1 MTAMGQAGARACAAA
16 FSATASAG
24 SENDG
29 GKISRQTLIH
39 LNRLAAQLFVR
50 DGRRNARAECDA
62 MARISRSSVPA
73 NGFYAFESALH
84 VFPLQSVGNVYGL
97 DGWNAPD
104 IWVGCYEDLANGC
117 FFFAQDIFGN
127 QFCIKGNDICSFDAE
142 TGATKEL
149 ASNLDGWAAAIL
161 SDYQFLTGH
170 KLAYEWQVRNGR
182 IPDNKRLAPKI
193 PFVGGGAYAVDN
205 LYAGDTIT
213 SLRYRGEFAV
223 QIRDV
228 PDGGKIRLRLVD

>member
-1 MTAMGQAGARACAAA
+1 MTVGKSLDKLLSISTDSPLRFSSETAAG
-16 FSATASAG
+16 TPV
-24 SENDG
+24 
-29 GKISRQTLIH
+29 
-39 LNRLAAQLFVR
+39 LNVMLWRELAEFL
-50 DGRRNARAECDA
+50 RRR
-62 MARISRSSVPA
+62 

-84 VFPLQSVGNVYGL
+84 VFPLQSAGNVYGL

-104 IWVGCYEDLANGC
+104 TWVGCYEDLANGC
-117 FFFAQDIFGN
+117 FFFAEDIFGN

-142 TGATKEL
+142 TGATKAL
-149 ASNLDGWAAAIL
+149 ASNLEGWAAAIL

-170 KLAYEWQVRNGR
+170 KLAHEWQVRNGR
-182 IPDNKRLAPKI
+182 IQDNKRLVPKI
-193 PFVGGGAYAVDN
+193 PFVGGGAYVVDN